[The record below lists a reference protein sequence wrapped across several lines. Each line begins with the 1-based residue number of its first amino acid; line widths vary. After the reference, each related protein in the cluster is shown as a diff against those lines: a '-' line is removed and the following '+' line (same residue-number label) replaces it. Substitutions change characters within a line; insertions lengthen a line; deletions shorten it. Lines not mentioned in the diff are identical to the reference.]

1 MLVVEKVSIDDQ
13 FFLIKLTKLTKL
25 IRDDHNDKFLQKIIV
40 VHNLM
45 KMKEKK
51 IVEDYI
57 KNTLKKSLTYTL
69 KEKHDMDKPY
79 NKALYLE
86 ENVALSEKEIIH
98 LIMAQEDTEAGDFYN
113 ESAIEYIRQTV
124 KIISD
129 TKEFD
134 VIETL
139 KSFFLKLVTLYWHS
153 II

>member
-1 MLVVEKVSIDDQ
+1 
-13 FFLIKLTKLTKL
+13 
-25 IRDDHNDKFLQKIIV
+25 
-40 VHNLM
+40 M

-79 NKALYLE
+79 NKARYLE

-113 ESAIEYIRQTV
+113 EAAIEYIRQTV